1 MNDSSSASSSAPDSF
16 GPAEI
21 SEHQTKITRWVLDA
35 MGHGQGN
42 RLLAI
47 GPAIANHL
55 DLARLLAAGIEVH
68 LIDFLVGH
76 LEPGLKA
83 QNVNIPDSCLHVCE
97 DIAGIQTQ
105 CIELMAIRE
114 ERTPGFHDSQL
125 AIDAARDFG
134 GWPVTGPFDV
144 VLSVETL
151 GALGGI
157 CHVALGEGHP
167 SLPEWHR
174 TVRQRHLWEMIR
186 LLKPQGF
193 GMVINAI
200 ISTTHMPSLPQVPD
214 HALEALLTE
223 VIQLH
228 PVPANADPRVVMNAL
243 EFEAP
248 HRDHIAGA
256 ALLPPWRTVFGGKQ
270 FAFSGIS
277 FQTKLPI
284 QEETA

>member
-1 MNDSSSASSSAPDSF
+1 MNESPPDSF
-16 GPAEI
+16 FDSPSPRPEV
-21 SEHQTKITRWVLDA
+21 SEHQTKITKWILDA
-35 MGHGQGN
+35 LEHSAGK
-42 RLLAI
+42 RLLVL
-47 GPAIANHL
+47 GPAVANHL
-55 DLARLLAAGIEVH
+55 DLFQLIEKGIDVELIDLDAGLLEQGLAAQQVE
-68 LIDFLVGH
+68 LP
-76 LEPGLKA
+76 E
-83 QNVNIPDSCLHVCE
+83 SSLHVIE
-97 DIAGIQTQ
+97 DIAGIKAQCLELTQ
-105 CIELMAIRE
+105 IRE

-125 AIDAARDFG
+125 AIDAARDFV
-134 GWPVTGPFDV
+134 GWALEGPFDV
-144 VLSVETL
+144 VVSIETL

-157 CHVALGEGHP
+157 CHVALGEAHP

-186 LLKPQGF
+186 LLQPQGF

-200 ISTTHMPSLPQVPD
+200 ISTAHMPSLPQVPD

-277 FQTKLPI
+277 FQTKMPI
-284 QEETA
+284 EEESV